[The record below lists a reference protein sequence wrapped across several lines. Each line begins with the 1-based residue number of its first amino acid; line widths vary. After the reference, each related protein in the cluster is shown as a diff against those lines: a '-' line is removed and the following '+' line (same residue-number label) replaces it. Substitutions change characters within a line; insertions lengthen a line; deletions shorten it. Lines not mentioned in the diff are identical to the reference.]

1 MNSITQKA
9 TLLLVDDEP
18 LVRETTAQWLRLSD
32 YEVEEFDN
40 AQTLLN
46 RFEANDNVIV
56 ISDIRMQPLDGLG
69 LMSQLLQLAPKL
81 PVILITGHGDIDMA
95 VKALRDGAF
104 DFLEKP
110 FDPNRLLETVN
121 KASAQRQLDEQHK
134 QQQDYLAN
142 VKGIE
147 ELILGKSVEIQ
158 AIREQIKTFAQ
169 IDTNVI
175 IYGDTGCGKELV
187 AQALHE
193 HSHRQS
199 EPFIAINCAAIP
211 ADLFE
216 SELFG
221 HEAGAFT
228 SAQKQRIGKLELA
241 SGGSLFL
248 DEIESMPLAMQIKL
262 LRVLQENTLER
273 VGGNKSIKVD
283 LRVLA
288 AAKGNLQT
296 QEAFRQDL
304 FFRLNVSQ
312 VHLPPLCER
321 GDDIPLLFEHFCQQA
336 CHEKDVTFRQLS
348 PMDHE
353 TLMLYG
359 WPGNVRELRNVAL
372 RYALEANSTVAKILS
387 GYQAQSSHVNL
398 SPLPLSVKV
407 QEYERS
413 LIDQTLKDCKGN
425 IQQALDS
432 LQLPRRTLNQKMQ
445 RYGLNRSDY
454 LDEG

>member
-1 MNSITQKA
+1 LKTKHSKT
-9 TLLLVDDEP
+9 TLLLVDDDQ

-32 YEVEEFDN
+32 YEVQEFDN
-40 AQTLLN
+40 AQTLLAEFDVN
-46 RFEANDNVIV
+46 RNAIV

-69 LMSQLLQLAPKL
+69 LMSQLLALAPRL

-110 FDPNRLLETVN
+110 FDPNRLLETVA
-121 KASAQRQLDEQHK
+121 KACAQRELDAQQR

-193 HSHRQS
+193 HSHRRDK
-199 EPFIAINCAAIP
+199 PFMAINCAAIP

-312 VHLPPLCER
+312 VHLPPLNER

-336 CHEKDVTFRQLS
+336 CAEKGANFRPLS

-372 RYALEANSTVAKILS
+372 RYALEANSTIVKILS

-407 QEYERS
+407 QEYERN
-413 LIDQTLKDCKGN
+413 LIDQALRDFKGN
-425 IQQALDS
+425 IQSTLDF
-432 LQLPRRTLNQKMQ
+432 LHLPRRTLNQKMQ

-454 LDEG
+454 LDES